1 MWDIKCIASALC
13 FLTSNVLFL
22 VRGYLAAYASA
33 HAQSVMAEKNGDGAT
48 TDAGGPDYNYE
59 YWRELD
65 PTYVEYRW
73 MERESH
79 RPLMISASVSSIHFL
94 GGHACLGDIIYRTCV
109 PSGHALRMRRGKRDI
124 TRRARTHSLSLTLS
138 SPSSYPYPP
147 RHTIYIYS
155 TIAPRCIGVVLD
167 DRSHRPIGLG
177 IEQGIQEGPWTA
189 RAARRGEKTSAFA
202 RSFVVSFV
210 GWLVRWLVRS
220 LFVRS
225 FLRSFV
231 PSFVHSFVPS
241 FVRSFASFPPRPP

>member
-109 PSGHALRMRRGKRDI
+109 PSGSCLENATGEKRYN
-124 TRRARTHSLSLTLS
+124 TTRTHTLS
-138 SPSSYPYPP
+138 FAYSFIAIVVSISASSYD
-147 RHTIYIYS
+147 IYI
-155 TIAPRCIGVVLD
+155 
-167 DRSHRPIGLG
+167 
-177 IEQGIQEGPWTA
+177 
-189 RAARRGEKTSAFA
+189 FN
-202 RSFVVSFV
+202 
-210 GWLVRWLVRS
+210 
-220 LFVRS
+220 
-225 FLRSFV
+225 
-231 PSFVHSFVPS
+231 HSS
-241 FVRSFASFPPRPP
+241 